1 MNCKHELSFLMGT
14 SDGIVCR
21 KCGTLFK
28 SFDEI
33 YPKEPEPAAE
43 AAPTEKP
50 RRQRRTKK
58 DD

>member
-1 MNCKHELSFLMGT
+1 MNCKHEIQFLMGT

-28 SFDEI
+28 TFDEI
-33 YPKEPEPAAE
+33 NQKDQEPAAE

-50 RRQRRTKK
+50 KRQRRTKK

>member
-33 YPKEPEPAAE
+33 YPKAPEPAAE
-43 AAPTEKP
+43 VAPAEKP
-50 RRQRRTKK
+50 KRQRRTKK